1 MKPCNQFPE
10 HQEEVRIIG
19 LIQGDVHDPLS
30 RAGVN
35 YRLYKEL
42 CQMAS
47 VVRVID
53 VEPSGLRR
61 YYLALRTFYPNKREW
76 ARRFYENPSI
86 FRARTHLAE
95 IQLAQI
101 AQPYDVILQDGAMWL
116 PGFNSCDKP
125 LITYHDSNVILG
137 SSGGLYAQG
146 SHYHGKQLQRAIE
159 LEKKVYTR
167 ASRIF
172 TFSRWV
178 RESMISHFQVPEEK
192 VRVVKPGVNFAIP
205 PDFDKQYSEPIIL
218 FVGRSFER
226 KGGPILLEAFRMV
239 RQTLKNARLIIVG
252 CNPPVNEPGVS
263 VKGLISRQ
271 REHEIKELYRMASV
285 FALPSRFEPFGLV
298 FLEAMAYKL
307 PCVGTNIC
315 AMPEIIGDGECGFVV
330 SPNDPKALADKLML
344 LLRNES
350 LMRKMGSRGYE
361 RVKNEYSWKTFA
373 RTVVESSAELK

>member
-1 MKPCNQFPE
+1 MRPYNHFVE
-10 HQEEVRIIG
+10 REERVSIVG
-19 LIQGDVHDPLS
+19 LIQGYVHDPLS

-47 VVRVID
+47 VVKVID

-61 YYLALRTFYPNKREW
+61 YYLALRTFYPNKKEW

-86 FRARTHLAE
+86 FGARTRLAE
-95 IQLAQI
+95 MQLAQVT
-101 AQPYDVILQDGAMWL
+101 QPYDVILQDGAMWL
-116 PGFNSCDKP
+116 PGFNTSNKP

-146 SHYHGKQLQRAIE
+146 SHYRGRKLQAAIE

-178 RESMISHFQVPEEK
+178 RESMIFDFKVSEEK
-192 VRVVKPGVNFAIP
+192 VRVVKPGVNFEIP
-205 PDFDKQYSEPIIL
+205 PDFEKAYSEPIIL
-218 FVGRSFER
+218 FVGRGFER
-226 KGGPILLEAFRMV
+226 KGGPVLIEAFRLV
-239 RQTLKNARLIIVG
+239 RQTLKGARLIIVG
-252 CNPPVNEPGVS
+252 CNPPVNEKGIT
-263 VKGLISRQ
+263 VKGLIPRE
-271 REHEIKELYRMASV
+271 REHEIKELYRTASV

-307 PCVGTNIC
+307 PCIGTNIC

-330 SPNDPKALADKLML
+330 SPDDPKALADKLVL
-344 LLRNES
+344 LLQNQP
-350 LMRKMGSRGYE
+350 LMREMGRRGYE
-361 RVKNEYSWKTFA
+361 KVKNEYSWKKFA
-373 RTVVESSAELK
+373 HAIVENSVELK